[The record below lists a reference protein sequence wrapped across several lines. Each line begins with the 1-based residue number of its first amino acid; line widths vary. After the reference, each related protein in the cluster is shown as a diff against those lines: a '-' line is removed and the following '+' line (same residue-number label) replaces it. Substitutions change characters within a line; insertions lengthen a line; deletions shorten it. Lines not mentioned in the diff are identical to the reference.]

1 VKKGVFDRRTDKH
14 GDAGALQFL
23 KIMGYG
29 LWSTEKNE
37 REKRVGDA
45 ESKPRGGGGCL

>member
-1 VKKGVFDRRTDKH
+1 V
-14 GDAGALQFL
+14 
-23 KIMGYG
+23 GYG

-37 REKRVGDA
+37 REERVGDA